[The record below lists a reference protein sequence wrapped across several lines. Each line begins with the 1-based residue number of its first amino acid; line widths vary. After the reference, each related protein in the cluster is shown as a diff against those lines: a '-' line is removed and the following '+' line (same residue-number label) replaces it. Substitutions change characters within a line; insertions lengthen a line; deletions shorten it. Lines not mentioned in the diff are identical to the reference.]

1 MSSIVAAAIVW
12 TSAAGPAGIG
22 NDPFSRASDV
32 LHYSFVSGKD
42 DKDYDGQPDDWTR
55 RQGPGFPTYVN
66 AQIDDKFG
74 RNGKGSLRF
83 DVNGG
88 AAIYYSPPKRIDA
101 LHAYVFEGYIRTQRL
116 NHDAAMLSLSFLN
129 HRRQRVQRVLSVP
142 VSGTHKGWVR
152 VRLGPIFPKADVKM
166 VVVGCHLVNGT
177 RKDLRGRVWFDD
189 LRLGRIPQLTLVRNL
204 ERHFKSPDSPVKVTA
219 MIGGLDPGPR
229 YRLKL
234 GLFDQSGKLVKSD
247 LRSLATR
254 QPDDDDDPEEATPD
268 KPITIEWSLPPQPI
282 GFYTARAS
290 LQRDKEVI
298 IEKSLTF
305 VVNEK
310 FKAAREGIFGWSIGD
325 ESHQASLKELVE
337 ISGMS
342 GISQVKYSVW
352 RSTADSRP
360 HTASEVIEFFNSLA
374 HRRIQVTGVLGIP
387 PKHVRSKFPRKWS
400 GVREV
405 FLMPRKVWWPTV
417 EPTIARFSGSIRH
430 WQFGAESDLGFTTV
444 KDLPKVNKQLKTEF
458 DAIARDI
465 RVGVPWSVKVRVPRR
480 RDVPHSFFTFV
491 DNQPAESKALED
503 LLSKTSGSGVA
514 RWISIQPL
522 SRTKHKSQVR
532 AGDLVKRLVMAKAG
546 GAEAIFAHR
555 LFDPEYGLLNPDGSP
570 TELFL
575 TWRAAVDALRGAEY
589 LGALRLQGGSR
600 NFVFDRD
607 GEGIVVLWSKKP
619 TTEELN
625 GAENATVQDAWGRT
639 RRLSKRAGSNKRLV
653 AVDSMPRIVRGCS
666 APVLRWILSTR
677 LEVRNFESRTTAQQQ
692 ALLFVNPF
700 PQGVNGKVKLIP
712 PKRWQVQPRT
722 WDIRSAAGERVRLPM
737 TVKVPD
743 NVSQGTVPVRIEF
756 EISADRPQKF
766 EVLREFRVVMGDM
779 AIKVEDRML
788 PDGRLEIRQTITNNT
803 QPEEVLSFRC
813 TLLAPNVRRQRRTV
827 TKLGR
832 GKDRRVYFLRDA
844 AALRGKT
851 LQIRAEQIGGNR
863 LLNLRWKALGEKT
876 RIKPKKK
883 KKGTPKTLPKSSG
896 VKRVPSS

>member
-1 MSSIVAAAIVW
+1 MCSFVTAAVLW

-42 DKDYDGQPDDWTR
+42 DTDWNHQPDDWQR
-55 RQGPGFPTYVN
+55 RKGPGFPTYVN

-152 VRLGPIFPKADVKM
+152 VRLGPIFPRPDVKL
-166 VVVGCHLVNGT
+166 VVVGCHLVNGK
-177 RKDLRGRVWFDD
+177 RKDLRGHVWFDD
-189 LRLGRIPQLTLVRNL
+189 LRLGRIPQLSLVRNL
-204 ERHFKSPDSPVKVTA
+204 NRHFKSPDSPIKVTA
-219 MIGGLDPGPR
+219 KIGGLDPGPQ
-229 YRLKL
+229 YRLQL
-234 GLFDQSGKLVKSD
+234 ALMDQSGKLVNSS

-254 QPDDDDDPEEATPD
+254 QPDDDDDPEETTPD
-268 KPITIEWSLPPQPI
+268 KPITIEWSLPPQSI

-298 IEKSLTF
+298 IEKSLSF
-305 VVNEK
+305 VVTEK
-310 FKAAREGIFGWSIGD
+310 FKSTREGIFGWKIGED
-325 ESHQASLKELVE
+325 SHKASLKELVE
-337 ISGMS
+337 ISAMS

-352 RSTADSRP
+352 RSAADKRP
-360 HTASEVIEFFNSLA
+360 HTPSDVVEFFNSLA
-374 HRRIQVTGVLGIP
+374 HRRIRITGVLGEP
-387 PKHVRSKFPRKWS
+387 PQHVRVKFPQQWG

-405 FLMPRKVWWPTV
+405 FLMPHKVWWPTV

-430 WQFGAESDLGFTTV
+430 WQFGNESDLGFTTV
-444 KDLPKVNKQLKTEF
+444 KDLPKVTKQLKTDF

-465 RVGVPWSVKVRVPRR
+465 RVGVPWSEKVRVPQR

-491 DNQPAESKALED
+491 DNQPAESKALEN
-503 LLSKTSGSGVA
+503 LLSTTSGSGVA

-522 SRTKHKSQVR
+522 SRKKHTPQVR

-555 LFDPEYGLLNPDGSP
+555 LFDPDHGLLNADGSP

-607 GEGIVVLWSKKP
+607 GEGIVVLWSKKK
-619 TTEELN
+619 TTEELC
-625 GAENATVQDAWGRT
+625 GADNATVQDAWGRT
-639 RRLSKRAGSNKRLV
+639 SRLSKRAGSNKKLV
-653 AVDSMPRIVRGCS
+653 TVDSMPRIIRGCS

-692 ALLFVNPF
+692 ALLFVNPYS
-700 PQGVNGKVKLIP
+700 QGVNGKVKLIP
-712 PKRWQVQPRT
+712 PKNWLVQPRT
-722 WDIRSAAGERVRLPM
+722 WQIRSAAGERVRLPM
-737 TVKVPD
+737 TVKVPP

-756 EISADRPQKF
+756 EISADKPQKF
-766 EVLREFRVVMGDM
+766 EVLREFRVIMGDM
-779 AIKVEDRML
+779 AIEVEDRKL
-788 PDGRLEIRQTITNNT
+788 PNGRLEIRQTIINNT

-813 TLLAPNVRRQRRTV
+813 TLLAPGVRRQRRTV
-827 TKLGR
+827 TKLGK
-832 GKDRRVYFLRDA
+832 GKDRRVYFLPDA
-844 AALRGKT
+844 EELRGKT
-851 LQIRAEQIGGNR
+851 LWIRAEQIGGNR
-863 LLNLRWKALGEKT
+863 VLNLRWKALDVKT
-876 RIKPKKK
+876 RVKPKKK
-883 KKGTPKTLPKSSG
+883 KKATPKTLPKSKAA
-896 VKRVPSS
+896 KRVPS